1 MIRIPELGKP
11 EESGRLPGSVVGTVN
26 GHGGE
31 DLRLELGSLA
41 SAPPGVCC
49 HTQLSSSVL
58 RVRCGAPSQ
67 LRSYGVREQNRG
79 MAKQNDGPYE
89 TTHHDHGQLK
99 EKGTYRDGK
108 IGRPL

>member
-31 DLRLELGSLA
+31 YLRLELGNLA

-49 HTQLSSSVL
+49 Q
-58 RVRCGAPSQ
+58 SQ
-67 LRSYGVREQNRG
+67 LLWTEFCVSWVAG
-79 MAKQNDGPYE
+79 
-89 TTHHDHGQLK
+89 L
-99 EKGTYRDGK
+99 
-108 IGRPL
+108 

>member
-41 SAPPGVCC
+41 ECSTRRLLPKPAIMNR
-49 HTQLSSSVL
+49 VL
-58 RVRCGAPSQ
+58 LVLGCGSEWGGA
-67 LRSYGVREQNRG
+67 E
-79 MAKQNDGPYE
+79 
-89 TTHHDHGQLK
+89 
-99 EKGTYRDGK
+99 
-108 IGRPL
+108 

>member
-41 SAPPGVCC
+41 STPPGVCC
-49 HTQLSSSVL
+49 QSQLSDSVL
-58 RVRCGAPSQ
+58 RVLSCGTEW
-67 LRSYGVREQNRG
+67 GG
-79 MAKQNDGPYE
+79 G
-89 TTHHDHGQLK
+89 
-99 EKGTYRDGK
+99 
-108 IGRPL
+108 